1 MRDFIKNIFA
11 TIVGLILFSVIGF
24 GGLIFLAVTA
34 ALRDTGGPRVK
45 DDSLL
50 VLDLAVNIE
59 DTEPVS
65 TTGEA
70 LQRALDDEDARTL
83 PLRDVVNAIDTA
95 AEDDRIVG
103 LFVQGTPGT
112 METGYANLIEVR
124 AALDRF
130 RDSGKPII
138 AHDRDWTEREYYLAS
153 TANELSIDPLGIMIL
168 NGLSAETTFLAEAF
182 DRYGIGVQVVRVGEF
197 KSAVEPFIRSNY
209 SNENRQQLQDF
220 LTDIWNEFADTVSER
235 RELTAQQIRT
245 LASAKGLLQ
254 AEEAVGYQAID
265 RVAYDDEI
273 IARLKELTNV
283 TDADESFR
291 RISLGRYIESTN
303 PNGDR
308 DIVGNSDREIAVI
321 YAEGPIVEGEG
332 GVRQIGGD
340 RFAKQLRDLR
350 LDEDVKAVVLRVNS
364 PGGSAIASETIKREV
379 ELIRQEKPIVVS
391 MGNVAASGGYW
402 ISMAATEIVA
412 QPNTITGSIGVFGVF
427 FNVQEIGNENGITW
441 DVVKTS
447 PLADFDTASRPKT
460 EEELAILQ
468 GFVNTIY
475 QRFIREVSTWR
486 ELPLDRV
493 RDIAKGRVW
502 SGLDAAEQGLV
513 DRLGGLETAIQTA
526 AELAELGEDWTVQ
539 EYPRIKSFEEQLLED
554 LFGTPDESALPE
566 PLEEIWSDL
575 QTTLEDLS
583 TYNDPRGAYMRLP
596 FSIEVE

>member
-11 TIVGLILFSVIGF
+11 TIVGLILFSVIGL
-24 GGLIFLAVTA
+24 GGLIFLVITA
-34 ALRDTGGPRVK
+34 ALRDTGVAQVEEE
-45 DDSLL
+45 SML

-59 DTEPVS
+59 DTEPAS

-70 LQRALDDEDARTL
+70 LQRALEDEDARTL
-83 PLRDVVNAIDTA
+83 PLRDVVNAIDAA
-95 AEDDRIVG
+95 AEDQNIVG
-103 LFVQGTPGT
+103 LFVRGTPGT

-130 RDSGKPII
+130 RESGKPII

-153 TANELSIDPLGIMIL
+153 TANELSIDPLGVMIL
-168 NGLSAETTFLAEAF
+168 NGLSAETTFLEGAF
-182 DRYGIGVQVVRVGEF
+182 EKYGIGVQVVRVGEY

-209 SNENRQQLQDF
+209 SNENRQQLQAF
-220 LTDIWNEFADTVSER
+220 LTDIWNEFADTVSQR
-235 RELTAQQIRT
+235 RELTAQQVRT

-254 AEEAVGYQAID
+254 ADEAVGYKVVD
-265 RVAYDDEI
+265 RTAYDDEI

-283 TDADESFR
+283 TEADESFR
-291 RISLGRYIESTN
+291 SVSLGRYIESTN
-303 PNGDR
+303 PNRNG
-308 DIVGNSDREIAVI
+308 DIVANSDREIAVI
-321 YAEGPIVEGEG
+321 YAEGAIVEGEG

-340 RFAKQLRDLR
+340 RFSKKLRDLR

-364 PGGSAIASETIKREV
+364 PGGSAIASEAIKREV

-402 ISMAATEIVA
+402 ISMAANEIIA

-447 PLADFDTASRPKT
+447 NFADFETASRPKT
-460 EEELAILQ
+460 EEELALFQ
-468 GFVNTIY
+468 TFVDTVY

-486 ELPLDRV
+486 ELPVDTV
-493 RDIAKGRVW
+493 RNIAQGRVW
-502 SGLDAAEQGLV
+502 SGLDAEERGLV
-513 DRLGGLETAIQTA
+513 DRLGGLETAIQRA

-539 EYPRIKSFEEQLLED
+539 EYPRVKSFEEQLLED
-554 LFGTPDESALPE
+554 LFGVPEESALPE
-566 PLEEIWSDL
+566 PLDEVWNDL

-583 TYNDPRGAYMRLP
+583 SYNDSRGTYMRLP